1 MKEQNQNE
9 EITSIGLK
17 KLSDDDIQTISEE
30 IFDLAKA
37 NLRKR
42 VPESKVD
49 FYDIVI
55 DIDNSTGNLQV
66 SIDIIF
72 NAAPKQAEKEKA
84 IIKETLDET
93 FADLDKLLEEKFTS

>member
-1 MKEQNQNE
+1 LKEQNQNE

-17 KLSDDDIQTISEE
+17 TLSDEDIQTISEE
-30 IFDLAKA
+30 IFELAKV

-55 DIDNSTGNLQV
+55 DTDNSSGNLQV

-72 NAAPKQAEKEKA
+72 NAAPKQAEKEKT